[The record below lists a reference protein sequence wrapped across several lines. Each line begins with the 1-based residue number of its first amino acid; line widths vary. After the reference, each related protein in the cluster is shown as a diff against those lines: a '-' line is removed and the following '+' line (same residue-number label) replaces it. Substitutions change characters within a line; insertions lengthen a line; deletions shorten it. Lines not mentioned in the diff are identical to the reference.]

1 MAALIVDKE
10 YDANNMLDAAISL
23 NAQVVMPP
31 RSYDKDYI
39 KSAT

>member
-10 YDANNMLDAAISL
+10 YDAHYMLDAATSL
-23 NAQVVMPP
+23 NAQAIMPP